1 MRKRTGLL
9 KRIEKI
15 EQQRAT
21 LVQHRAEARRRW
33 SYDPGGGTTTPTD
46 HRFLPALRSSTDG

>member
-15 EQQRAT
+15 EQQRSPRRPVFVWRELDET
-21 LVQHRAEARRRW
+21 AEAESGR
-33 SYDPGGGTTTPTD
+33 
-46 HRFLPALRSSTDG
+46 PASAKEIKVLENA

>member
-15 EQQRAT
+15 EQQRSPRRPVFVWRELDET
-21 LVQHRAEARRRW
+21 AEAE
-33 SYDPGGGTTTPTD
+33 SGTPQI
-46 HRFLPALRSSTDG
+46 RASNAVIPS

>member
-15 EQQRAT
+15 EQQRSPRRPV
-21 LVQHRAEARRRW
+21 LVWCELDETAEAAHPEDSGRRIIIVGWRQ
-33 SYDPGGGTTTPTD
+33 
-46 HRFLPALRSSTDG
+46 AEA

>member
-15 EQQRAT
+15 EQQRSPRRPV
-21 LVQHRAEARRRW
+21 LVWPAVLGAGRKMPLSSSGSRSVSRR
-33 SYDPGGGTTTPTD
+33 
-46 HRFLPALRSSTDG
+46 